1 MLKEKKFNKKIYYAG
16 ILRPQDTK
24 QKAKEVV
31 KKLGIRGSFNYR
43 IIKENGKYEIYVNQ
57 K

>member
-1 MLKEKKFNKKIYYAG
+1 MLREKKFNKKVYYAG